1 MPASSRLFAV
11 CLLTAFA
18 MAALPRIA
26 TAGDIFPDEAL
37 EAVIKEVLRKQGKD
51 EIKEE
56 DLKNVFQVAAKKKGI
71 KSLAGL
77 EKCTSLVLIDVA
89 GNEVEDLAP
98 LAGLKDLQSVDL
110 SGNKVKDIAALKDL
124 AKIQYLQLEGN
135 ELADLAPLQTSKALQ
150 ALYLSGNKVTSLEP
164 IKELPKLSSLYL
176 EGNQVADL
184 KPLAGLKWL
193 TNLNL
198 KGNKIEDVSALAGLT
213 ELRFTFLQDNQI
225 KDFAPLIEMARK
237 DAEGDKRFAPYWKL
251 YLDGNPIDAGKRD
264 QQIAE
269 LKKIGVRVNWQ
280 PKK

>member
-1 MPASSRLFAV
+1 MPAVRRLFAV
-11 CLLTAFA
+11 CLLTAI
-18 MAALPRIA
+18 AAVVSPCVA
-26 TAGDIFPDEAL
+26 AAGDIFPDEAL
-37 EAVIKEVLRKQGKD
+37 EAVIKEVLRKQGKE

-89 GNEVEDLAP
+89 GNEIEDLAP

-110 SGNKVKDIAALKDL
+110 SSNRLKGVAALKDL
-124 AKIQYLQLEGN
+124 VKIQYLQLEGN
-135 ELADLAPLQTSKALQ
+135 EITDLEPLQGIKALQ
-150 ALYLSGNKVTSLEP
+150 ALYLSGNKVASLEP
-164 IKELPKLSSLYL
+164 IKDLPKLSSLYL
-176 EGNQVADL
+176 EGNQISDL
-184 KPLAGLKWL
+184 KPVAGLKWL
-193 TNLNL
+193 ANLNL
-198 KGNKIEDVSALAGLT
+198 KGNRVEDVAPLSGLT

-237 DAEGDKRFAPYWKL
+237 DAEGDRRFAPYWKL
-251 YLDGNPIDAGKRD
+251 YLKGNPIDAGKRD

-280 PKK
+280 PAK